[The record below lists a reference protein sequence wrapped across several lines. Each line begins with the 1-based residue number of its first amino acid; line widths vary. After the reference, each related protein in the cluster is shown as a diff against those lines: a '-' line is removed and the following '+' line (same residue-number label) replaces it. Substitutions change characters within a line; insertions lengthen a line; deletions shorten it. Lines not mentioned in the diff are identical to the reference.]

1 MSKFDFQQ
9 SVKWRFIAVLSLFF
23 LIVVLIISRLF
34 YISVI
39 QNKYYKE
46 LAENQQS
53 LNKVLPSKRGKI
65 FFQDRFGNKK
75 IAAFSADVYSIA
87 VSPKLIKN
95 PQDTASALSAL
106 FKKSQDFYI
115 SKLSKSDDPYEIIEK
130 DISEEMIDSV
140 NKLKIPGLVF
150 VPSPKRFYPNARF
163 GAHALGFVGFKNDD
177 LSGLYG
183 VEKQYEKEM
192 VGEAGAIEGEKDA
205 SGFLLAIG
213 KRIITEPV
221 NGSDIVL
228 TIDHNIQKKAEEEL
242 ILTKEKWGAEVASI
256 LILDPKIGKI
266 LAMATFPAFDPNEYF
281 KEKNY
286 QIFKNPLIE
295 SIFELG
301 SVFKPITSAGALN
314 ENLINPDTIYDDTG
328 AVKIGGYTIKNFDN
342 KAHGIQTV
350 TQVLEKSLN
359 TGAVFI
365 QKILGKDK
373 FKKYVD
379 NFGFGR
385 PTGIDLPGEVAG
397 NISNLKYYR
406 DIDYATASFGQG
418 IAVTPIQMAS
428 AFAAIA
434 NKGKMMKPYIVDKL
448 IDENGNEYVINPEE
462 KGQIIKPETSEML
475 SKMLVSVVR
484 NGFEGKAGV
493 NGYFVA
499 AKTGTAQIPSF
510 DKRGYTTDVIHTFIG
525 YAPAFNPKFLVYIQI
540 NKPSGNRFASNTL
553 TIPFHNIIE
562 YLLNYY
568 EIPPDEK

>member
-1 MSKFDFQQ
+1 MSNVNFQQ
-9 SVKWRFIAVLSLFF
+9 SIKWRFIAVLSLFF
-23 LIVVLIISRLF
+23 LVGGLILFRLF

-39 QNKYYKE
+39 QNKYYRG

-75 IAAFSADVYSIA
+75 IAAFSADVYAIA

-95 PQDTASALSAL
+95 PENTANALASL
-106 FKKSQDFYI
+106 FKKSPDSYL
-115 SKLSKSDDPYEIIEK
+115 SKLSKLDDPYEIIEK
-130 DISEEMIDSV
+130 DVPEEMIDPI

-150 VPSPKRFYPNARF
+150 VPSPKRFYPNTRF
-163 GAHALGFVGFKNDD
+163 SAHALGFVGFKNDD
-177 LSGLYG
+177 LAGLYG

-192 VGEAGAIEGEKDA
+192 LGEAGAIEGEKDA
-205 SGFLLAIG
+205 SGFLLAVG
-213 KRIITEPV
+213 KRIINPPV

-242 ILTKEKWGAEVASI
+242 ILTKEKWSAESGSM
-256 LILDPKIGKI
+256 LILEPKTGKV
-266 LAMATFPAFDPNEYF
+266 LALTSLPDFDPNEYS

-286 QIFKNPLIE
+286 QVFKNPLVE

-301 SVFKPITSAGALN
+301 SVFKPFTIAAALN
-314 ENLINPDTIYDDTG
+314 ENLINPSTVYDDTG
-328 AVKIGGYTIKNFDN
+328 EIKIGGYTINNFDN
-342 KAHGIQTV
+342 KAHGIQTM

-359 TGAVFI
+359 TGAVFAE
-365 QKILGKDK
+365 KLLGKER

-379 NFGFGR
+379 DFGFGKT
-385 PTGIDLPGEVAG
+385 TGIDLPGEVG
-397 NISNLKYYR
+397 GSISNLKYYR

-428 AFAAIA
+428 SFAVIA
-434 NKGKMMKPYIVDKL
+434 NKGKMMKPFIVDKL
-448 IDENGNEYVINPEE
+448 IDENGNEYTTEPEE
-462 KGQIIKPETSEML
+462 TGQIIRPETSETL

-493 NGYFVA
+493 TGYFVA
-499 AKTGTAQIPSF
+499 AKTGTAQIPSP
-510 DKRGYTTDVIHTFIG
+510 DRRGYTADVIHTFIG
-525 YAPAFNPKFLVYIQI
+525 YAPAFAPKFLVYIQL
-540 NKPSGNRFASNTL
+540 NKPLGNRFASNTL
-553 TIPFHNIIE
+553 TIPFHNVIE

-568 EIPPDEK
+568 EVPPDEK